1 MSQPN
6 PLKLDLDGL
15 LALAS
20 ERIVRRGIDY
30 FEEHRVTD
38 LRFDQRSIQAVV
50 AGSDPRL
57 PYTVDIGLD
66 EDDEILVDCTCPFDW
81 EPACKHAVAALLAY
95 GARQPVDE
103 IDVESAADE
112 AVVSRAKRGR
122 TEVVV
127 QHHDGDRWFGTWT
140 AQSID
145 SRDRSLPPWRVEI
158 RSVGERMNH
167 CTCPDFAT
175 NRLGTCKHIEAVLHH
190 LRCRAPQKFERV
202 SRQGPPIP
210 VVHLAWDMPE
220 APRVRIHRPAKL
232 AEPLATLLDR
242 HFDDQGLLR
251 GEPPQAFF
259 RFQREATAHRDVLVA
274 SDAME
279 WVHLQAEEAQH
290 QLRAQAIRRE
300 IGLSG
305 GHIPGVRARLYPYQ
319 VEGVAFLAAAGRALL
334 ADDMGLGKTIQ
345 AIAAA
350 AWLREHEGARRT
362 LVVCPASLKHQWKR
376 EIERFTGQEV
386 TVIQGGARLRSAQY
400 RAHSPFTVVNYE
412 LVLRDGSVIQ
422 ETLAPDLLILDEA
435 QRIKNWRTKSA
446 AAVKSIQTRWAFV
459 LTGTPL
465 ENRLEDLYSLM
476 QVVDPRVLGP
486 LWRYLLDFHVTD
498 ARGQVLGYRNLSELR
513 RRLAPVMLRRD
524 RALVRDQ
531 LPDRIQHRLD
541 LPLDRKQQEL
551 HDAAVQTAGSIAG
564 RRKRRPLTPHEE
576 RQLMAALQQAR
587 MACDAAGLVDK
598 ETQGSPKLD
607 ELSRLLEDLC
617 VEGGHKVVI
626 FSQWERMTAMAEER
640 VRKLNLGCVRLHG
653 GVPSAKRG
661 PLLDRFRE
669 DPEVRVF
676 LSTDAGGVGLNLQSA
691 TALIN
696 LDMPWNPAVLEQR
709 IARVHRLGQT
719 EAVQVVLLVA
729 KDAYE
734 ARVAELIANKQ
745 HLFDNVVREDASE
758 DVVGVSRRS
767 LELAMEALGE
777 PEAPQ
782 IEKEEEAAP
791 EAPEEESLADLASQT
806 DDNTR
811 RKTSVGKPAEAELP
825 DLAPM
830 VEGLQRILGLRLERI
845 LALGQGLIAVV
856 DDVEDL
862 HAQQVRDLAI
872 ELDLGV
878 QVELLD
884 ARSAAALVRLGA
896 VPGEAV
902 YERPAEPTAP
912 APLLAQ
918 ATRKLQAGEL
928 LHSQG
933 HGEEALE
940 LMLQAML
947 HAAAHRAALD
957 AAPRMEDAAVWLFG
971 EAVPKGYVDMED
983 ANAITR
989 AVALARVP
997 DVPAALIPA
1006 IQDDARRLVGREVAS
1021 A

>member
-15 LALAS
+15 LNLAS

-30 FEEHRVTD
+30 FEEHRVTE
-38 LRFDQRSIQAVV
+38 LRFDERSIQATV
-50 AGSDPRL
+50 AGSNPRL
-57 PYTVDIGLD
+57 PYTVDIHLD
-66 EDDEILVDCTCPFDW
+66 EDDEILVDCSCPFDW

-112 AVVSRAKRGR
+112 AVVARAARGR

-127 QHHDGDRWFGTWT
+127 QHQEGDRWFGAWA
-140 AQSID
+140 AQSIE
-145 SRDRSLPPWRVEI
+145 SRDRGLPPWRVEI

-175 NRLGTCKHIEAVLHH
+175 NRLGTCKHIEAVLHK
-190 LRCRAPQKFERV
+190 LRGRARHKFERMA
-202 SRQGPPIP
+202 RQGPPIP
-210 VVHLAWDMPE
+210 VVHLAWDLPE
-220 APRVRIHRPAKL
+220 APQVRVHRPAKL
-232 AEPLATLLDR
+232 GEPLAALLDR

-251 GEPPQAFF
+251 GDPPQAFF
-259 RFQREATAHRDVLVA
+259 RFQREAAAHREIMIA

-290 QLRAQAIRRE
+290 KLRAQAIRRE
-300 IGLSG
+300 VGLSG
-305 GHIPGVRARLYPYQ
+305 GHLPGVRARLYPYQ
-319 VEGVAFLAAAGRALL
+319 VEGVAFLASAGRALL

-350 AWLREHEGARRT
+350 TWLREHEGARRA

-386 TVIQGGARLRSAQY
+386 SVIQGGARLRGAQY
-400 RAHSPFTVVNYE
+400 GARSPFTVVNYE
-412 LVLRDGSVIQ
+412 LVLRDAAVIQ

-513 RRLAPVMLRRD
+513 RRLAPVLLRRD

-541 LPLDRKQQEL
+541 LPLDRKQQDL
-551 HDAAVQTAGSIAG
+551 HDAAVQTAGSIAA
-564 RRKRRPLTPHEE
+564 RRKKRPLTPHEE
-576 RQLMAALQQAR
+576 HQLMAALQQAR

-598 ETQGSPKLD
+598 QTRGSPKLD

-617 VEGGHKVVI
+617 IEGRHKVVI

-640 VRKLNLGCVRLHG
+640 VRKLGLGCVRLHG

-661 PLLDRFRE
+661 PLLDRFRD
-669 DPEVRVF
+669 DPQLRVF
-676 LSTDAGGVGLNLQSA
+676 ISTDAGGVGLNLQAAS
-691 TALIN
+691 ALIN

-734 ARVAELIANKQ
+734 ARVAELLANKQ
-745 HLFDNVVREDASE
+745 HLFDNVVRDDAAE

-767 LELAMEALGE
+767 LELALEALGA
-777 PEAPQ
+777 PEAPM
-782 IEKEEEAAP
+782 IAEEEDEAP
-791 EAPEEESLADLASQT
+791 EAPEEASIEELAGEGSAG
-806 DDNTR
+806 TR
-811 RKTSVGKPAEAELP
+811 RSAKPGAPAEPERP
-825 DLAPM
+825 DLAPII
-830 VEGLQRILGLRLERI
+830 EGLQRILGSRLERI
-845 LALGQGLIAVV
+845 LGLGQGLLAVV
-856 DDVEDL
+856 DTVEDE
-862 HAQQVRDLAI
+862 HAQRVRDLVI
-872 ELDLGV
+872 GLDLGV
-878 QVELLD
+878 KVELLD

-896 VPGEAV
+896 VAGDAV
-902 YERPAEPTAP
+902 YERPEEPATP

-918 ATRKLQAGEL
+918 ASRKLQAAEI
-928 LHSQG
+928 LHGQG

-957 AAPRMEDAAVWLFG
+957 AAPRVEEAAVWIFG
-971 EAVPKGYVDMED
+971 EAVPKGHIDLED

-989 AVALARVP
+989 AVALAQVP
-997 DVPAALIPA
+997 QVPAALLGSV
-1006 IQDDARRLVGREVAS
+1006 QDDARRLVGREVAT